1 VPLVDSHFLIDKKK
15 KKRTTTMSHRYVGI
29 GENFEILAVY
39 QQVVVQRAPLLS
51 SKFRMTIDRGSV
63 TIQRRR
69 GGNCCRLV
77 FYPKNHED
85 FNDLEPALVVPFDC
99 IGKANRRLVKCE
111 DVKKGEIVLFLK
123 NYIDAR
129 IDGLESVKIWI
140 GRENWETFC
149 DGMSF
154 LMNLQFPVWKQID
167 YS

>member
-1 VPLVDSHFLIDKKK
+1 
-15 KKRTTTMSHRYVGI
+15 MSHLYVGV
-29 GENFEILAVY
+29 GGAFEILAVY

-51 SKFRMTIDRGSV
+51 NKFRMRIDHGSV
-63 TIQRRR
+63 MIQRRR
-69 GGNCCRLV
+69 GGNCCRLF
-77 FYPKNHED
+77 FYPRNH
-85 FNDLEPALVVPFDC
+85 C
-99 IGKANRRLVKCE
+99 IGKANRQLVKCD

-123 NYIDAR
+123 NYIDTR

-149 DGMSF
+149 NGMSF